1 MKKTATITDVAK
13 MLNISVSTVSR
24 VMNGKDRVSPETRK
38 KVLEAVEKLNYVPN
52 YAAVS
57 IVRKHTNVIVVIL
70 PNLSTRFFLSIVQGV
85 EEVAKSKGYFT
96 MVYSSNESSSE
107 EYEFISGIMGRSVD
121 GAIVVPSST
130 DLSFYHD
137 YHKPV
142 VFVDRFN
149 DDYSF
154 DSVVVDN
161 FRGSYMA
168 TEHLIKNGHK
178 KIGLITGPQELNIGK
193 ERYWGYEQALRD
205 NKIAIDER
213 YACVSGWS
221 EKDGYIC
228 TKNLLSLDDPP
239 TAVITASENICRGFY
254 KAIGELDVKLYDDI
268 SLVCFDDNLLAQ
280 LSRPQITVISRET
293 TELGRTAAK
302 LLLGKIGED
311 SPHTLPRRV
320 CLPSELIKRGSV
332 KRL

>member
-13 MLNISVSTVSR
+13 MLNVSVSTVSR
-24 VMNGKDRVSPETRK
+24 VMNNKDRVSPETRK
-38 KVLEAVEKLNYVPN
+38 KVLEAVKKLNYVPN

-57 IVRKHTNVIVVIL
+57 IVKKHTNVIVVIL

-107 EYEFISGIMGRSVD
+107 EYEFINGVMGRSVD

-137 YHKPV
+137 YNKPV
-142 VFVDRFN
+142 VFLDRFN

-161 FRGSYMA
+161 FRGSYTA

-205 NKIAIDER
+205 HKIEVDER
-213 YACVSGWS
+213 YICISGWS

-228 TKNLLSLDDPP
+228 TKKLLSMDDPP
-239 TAVITASENICRGFY
+239 TAAITTNENLCRGFY
-254 KAIGELDVKLYDDI
+254 KATAEMEIRLYDDI

-280 LSRPQITVISRET
+280 LSRPQITVINRAT
-293 TELGRTAAK
+293 NELGKTGAG
-302 LLLGKIGED
+302 LLLKKINESD
-311 SPHTLPRRV
+311 PNALPRRV
-320 CLPSELIKRGSV
+320 CLPSELIERGSV